1 MLNVIIW
8 EKFVFMET
16 KLNHVEWYCRG
27 NNSVLSV
34 IPDTVEI
41 KDLEITAS
49 SIFSDIDV
57 TVGSLDVETCHRT
70 DLSAKNKSKI
80 IIVRLFN
87 RT

>member
-16 KLNHVEWYCRG
+16 
-27 NNSVLSV
+27 
-34 IPDTVEI
+34 
-41 KDLEITAS
+41 
-49 SIFSDIDV
+49 IFSDIDV